1 MGSAAERRTQAGLA
15 GGAITHFQKA
25 RGQICARQGIV
36 RTMRQRMPV
45 GIGGGGIFALQQQN
59 ASERCQYFGATRRS
73 IASFRKDRA
82 RLAAVVM
89 VEVQAS
95 EVQLQ
100 INGFRCQC
108 KTAFDDADGL
118 VEASDLGE
126 LAGQFLEGRQKW
138 WAPRRGPAQLF
149 NRFRIASGAAQR
161 RPKQGFDSGIAI
173 APRCLFEG
181 LDRLPSTVQSE
192 QGLSQYRYGSG
203 VGPAPSQDF
212 SGELFCLSEL
222 PRSQREGGAF
232 EQLCAVS
239 AANVWGKRRLR
250 HGAYNWMALTIAITA
265 ASERPETLA

>member
-1 MGSAAERRTQAGLA
+1 MGSVAEHRTQVSLA

-25 RGQICARQGIV
+25 CGKICARQGIV

-45 GIGGGGIFALQQQN
+45 GVGGGGIFALQQQN
-59 ASERCQYFGATRRS
+59 ASKRCQYFGATRRS

-95 EVQLQ
+95 KVQLQ

-108 KTAFDDADGL
+108 KTAFDDGDGL
-118 VEASDLGE
+118 VEASGLGK
-126 LAGQFLEGRQKW
+126 LAGEFLEGRQKW

-149 NRFRIASGAAQR
+149 NRFRTASGAAQR
-161 RPKQGFDSGIAI
+161 RPKQGFDTGIAT
-173 APRCLFEG
+173 AAHCLFEG
-181 LDRLPSTVQSE
+181 RDRLHSTVQSE
-192 QGLSQYRYGSG
+192 QGSSQYRYGSG

-212 SGELFCLSEL
+212 SGELLCLNEL

-239 AANVWGKRRLR
+239 AADVWGKRRLR
-250 HGAYNWMALTIAITA
+250 HGAYNWMTLTIAITA
-265 ASERPETLA
+265 ANERPETVA